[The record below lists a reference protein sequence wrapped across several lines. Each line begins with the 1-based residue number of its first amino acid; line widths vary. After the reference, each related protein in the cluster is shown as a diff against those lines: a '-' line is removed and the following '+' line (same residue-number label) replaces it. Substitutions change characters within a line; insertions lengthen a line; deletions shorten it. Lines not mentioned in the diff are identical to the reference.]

1 VQPAPLALPGIRP
14 HPSFRFRQGQEAFL
28 AKLAHAFGQG
38 ETAHLGVFV
47 PGYGKTITA
56 LASFVIARAMGVA
69 ERVVIFVPRGNL
81 RDQYADREELAR
93 VFEWLGAGPMSFCV
107 ADSDAVFLKNL
118 RTQIVVTTYQYA
130 SGRGGRKALE
140 RFCSGARCLF
150 VFDEVHHLSEDG
162 TWAQALGTLDCAAS
176 VSLSGTPMRSDN
188 KTLFGVPFETREDGE
203 QYYVALHEVT
213 LRDAHAEGG
222 ILKQVAAHV
231 VDYRLRMVRGD
242 TGEEVEFSLAGLREF
257 GASSKEID
265 TFLARRRLR
274 FHDVYLETLLD
285 PAFDRFAEKR
295 HALGEEA
302 KAIGM
307 PRSVLSD
314 HQMLVIAM
322 SNKHAQAILDFVRAR
337 YPQYRSA
344 RIGQDLPAAETRRDL
359 DAFRSGEIDVMV
371 QVDMI
376 GEGTDIKPIS
386 IIVKADLVRAYSKTL
401 QQVFRGMR
409 FFPAWSEEANVCDI
423 YTANDSDMVDV
434 LDWITSE
441 EQIGIKTKQKK
452 AGREGA
458 PPSKDAERSR
468 WELAGV
474 EHQAMRSHAL
484 AMEPSAGEHE
494 RVLRMREMPRGG
506 VVDVAAREKVLR
518 RACSE
523 LAQELYHTLQSA
535 GRPADIRDI
544 HRAAKKHVGAAQS
557 KLSLPELEQ
566 KQRWLRR
573 CLQMRRLA

>member
-1 VQPAPLALPGIRP
+1 VQLPPAALPGIRP
-14 HPSFRFRQGQEAFL
+14 HPSFRFRAGQQAFL
-28 AKLAHAFGQG
+28 EKLAAAFEQG
-38 ETAHLGVFV
+38 DTAHMGVFV

-69 ERVVIFVPRGNL
+69 DRVVIFVPRGNL
-81 RDQYADREELAR
+81 RDQYADAEELAR
-93 VFEWLGAGPMSFCV
+93 VFEFLGAGSFSFCV

-118 RTQIVVTTYQYA
+118 RTQIIVTTYQYA
-130 SGRGGRKALE
+130 SGKGGRKALE
-140 RFCSGARCLF
+140 KFCAQSRCLF

-162 TWAQALGTLDCAAS
+162 TWAQALDTLDCAAS

-188 KTLFGVPFETREDGE
+188 KTLFGVPFEMREDGE

-213 LRDAHAEGG
+213 LRDAHAEGA

-231 VDYRLRMVRGD
+231 VDYRLKMVRGD

-307 PRSVLSD
+307 PRSILSD
-314 HQMLVIAM
+314 HQMLIIAM
-322 SNKHAQAILDFVRAR
+322 SNRHAAAILAFVQSR
-337 YPQYRSA
+337 YPQFTSA
-344 RIGQDLPAAETRRDL
+344 RIGQDLPASDCRRDL
-359 DAFRSGEIDVMV
+359 DAFRNGEIDVMV

-409 FFPAWSEEANVCDI
+409 FFPAWSEAANVCDI
-423 YTANDSDMVDV
+423 YTANDSDVVDV

-441 EQIGIKTKQKK
+441 EQIGIKTRPKQT
-452 AGREGA
+452 GREGA
-458 PPSKDAERSR
+458 APTKESSHSH
-468 WELAGV
+468 WELAHV
-474 EHQAMRSHAL
+474 EQSAMKSHAL
-484 AMEPSAGEHE
+484 AMEDSAGPHD
-494 RVLRMREMPRGG
+494 RVLRMREMPKAG
-506 VVDVAAREKVLR
+506 VVDVAAREKSLR
-518 RACSE
+518 RACSD
-523 LAQELYHTLQSA
+523 LATELYHTLQSA
-535 GRPADIRDI
+535 GRPADIREI
-544 HRAAKKHVGAAQS
+544 HAAAKRYVGAAQG

>member
-1 VQPAPLALPGIRP
+1 MQPVPPDLPGIRQ
-14 HPSFRFRQGQEAFL
+14 HPSFQFRAGQEVFL
-28 AKLAHAFGQG
+28 SKLADAFERG
-38 ETAHLGVFV
+38 ETSHLGVFV

-69 ERVVIFVPRGNL
+69 DRLVVFVPRGNL
-81 RDQYADREELAR
+81 RDQYADTEELTR
-93 VFEWLGAGPMSFCV
+93 VFEWLGAGSFSYCV

-118 RTQIVVTTYQYA
+118 RTQIIVTTYQYA
-130 SGRGGRKALE
+130 SGKGGRKALE
-140 RFCSGARCLF
+140 RFCAQARCLF

-188 KTLFGVPFETREDGE
+188 KTLFGVPFEMREDGE

-213 LRDAHAEGG
+213 LRDAHAEGA

-231 VDYRLRMVRGD
+231 VDYRLKMVRGD

-265 TFLARRRLR
+265 TYLARRRMR

-295 HALGEEA
+295 QALDEEA

-307 PRSVLSD
+307 PRSILSD

-322 SNKHAQAILDFVRAR
+322 SNRHAAAILAFVRAR
-337 YPQYRSA
+337 YPHYRSA
-344 RIGQDLPAAETRRDL
+344 RIGQDLPARDCRRDL
-359 DAFRSGEIDVMV
+359 DAFRSGDLDVMV

-409 FFPAWSEEANVCDI
+409 FFPAWSEDANVCDI
-423 YTANDSDMVDV
+423 YTANDSDVVDV

-441 EQIGIKTKQKK
+441 EQIGIKIKHKK
-452 AGREGA
+452 SGREGVS
-458 PPSKDAERSR
+458 PTKEGTHSH
-468 WELAGV
+468 WELASV
-474 EHQAMRSHAL
+474 EQSGRKSHAL
-484 AMEPSAGEHE
+484 SMEDSAGSHD
-494 RVLRMREMPRGG
+494 RVLRMREMPRAG
-506 VVDVAAREKVLR
+506 VVDVAAREKSLR
-518 RACSE
+518 RACSD
-523 LAQELYHTLQSA
+523 LATELYHTLQST
-535 GRPADIRDI
+535 GRPADIREI
-544 HRAAKKHVGAAQS
+544 HSAAKKYVGSAQG